1 MQLRLVD
8 ALREIDSELMKAFSR
23 MLSIALALWL
33 LCGCASSRVF
43 VVGEPRP
50 VISPDSVRVYRT
62 PPRRFERIAIINS
75 SSGGSWPFAAR
86 GQVDEAISEVKEK
99 AAEIGANGILLEA
112 VGTTSS
118 GNLGIGV
125 GGFGVGGGRRHVHA
139 VGGSGSFFAP
149 IQHKTVQATAI
160 YVR

>member
-1 MQLRLVD
+1 MKTLSR
-8 ALREIDSELMKAFSR
+8 ALA
-23 MLSIALALWL
+23 IALVLIFLNA
-33 LCGCASSRVF
+33 CASSRVF
-43 VVGEPRP
+43 MVGAPRP
-50 VISPDSVRVYRT
+50 AISSDSVRIYRT

-86 GQVDEAISEVKEK
+86 GQVDEAISEIKEK

-125 GGFGVGGGRRHVHA
+125 GGFRVGGGRRHVHA